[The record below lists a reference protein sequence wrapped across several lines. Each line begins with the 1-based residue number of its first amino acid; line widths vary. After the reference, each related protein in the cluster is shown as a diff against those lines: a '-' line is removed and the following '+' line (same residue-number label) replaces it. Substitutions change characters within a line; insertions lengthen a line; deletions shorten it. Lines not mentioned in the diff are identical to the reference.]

1 MSATFNYDPTYAIIL
16 IALPLILVLAY
27 SVRVLMKGRAHFDR
41 VDRQGSGRFLSKS
54 VMEMGYWGM
63 QPFAKLLVF
72 FQVTPDQI
80 SWSSIL
86 FGFLGGACLV
96 FGHFGFAAALAA
108 ISSILDS
115 LDGMVARMTGTSSEA
130 GEVLDSAMDRY
141 VEFFFLA
148 GLVIYYH
155 EIMPLMILTL
165 FALLGSF
172 MVSYSSLFARAE
184 QVKLPPAKWSMRRP
198 ERLVYLVTGAALSPV
213 TIPWLER
220 VREFPVAIG
229 HPMVIAL
236 GVVAVFANF
245 CAVEQF
251 FHTMK
256 AIRVREAEE
265 KAARKAEQNAGHELE
280 MIEHQAP
287 SRPHR

>member
-27 SVRVLMKGRAHFDR
+27 SVRVLMKGRAHYDR

-96 FGHFGFAAALAA
+96 FGHFGFAAALIA

-165 FALLGSF
+165 VALLGSF

-184 QVKLPPAKWSMRRP
+184 RVKLPPAKWSMRRP

-236 GVVAVFANF
+236 GVVAVFANV

-256 AIRVREAEE
+256 AIRVREAE
-265 KAARKAEQNAGHELE
+265 AARKAEQDSGHELE
-280 MIEHQAP
+280 MIEHEAP